1 MAGAF
6 DYKISLEAL
15 PHLPGV
21 YQFFDKTGKI
31 IYVGKAKDLRKR
43 VASYFNKTQQSG
55 KVEVLVRKIAEIKH
69 IIVNTESDALL
80 LENTLIKQFQ
90 PRYNILLKD
99 DKTYPWIVVTIEEFP
114 QVFVTRK
121 PNVNGWRYFGPYT
134 SSYSVRGL
142 LELFRSLYRIRSCKL
157 PLTSTQISGNKF
169 RVCLEY
175 HIGNCPAPCIGLQDH
190 ENYNSNIQSI
200 VSILK
205 GNTGDVIRE
214 MRVTMASF
222 ASSMQFEKAQQ
233 YKERIDLLLNW
244 QSKSTVVNTSITNID
259 VVYLYLDSSF
269 GVASFFRVLHGSV
282 VQSITFEVKAN
293 LGESPAE
300 VLTVVLN
307 ELKLR
312 FGFLNREVL
321 VSFLPDVSDFAGIS
335 FSIPLR
341 GDKKLLLDLAEKN
354 CKEHLVTKLKV
365 LEKVDPGRRAEM
377 LLLRMQNELH
387 LSNPPKRIE
396 CFDNSNLQGTN
407 PVAAC
412 VVFIDG
418 KPAKSEYR
426 HFNIKTVVGPD
437 DFASMEEVLY
447 RRYNRR
453 LTENAELPNLIVIDG
468 GKGQL
473 SSAFGVLEQLNLHNE
488 IPIIGL
494 AKRLEEI
501 FSPLD
506 STPLY
511 LDKNSDTLR
520 VLMHI
525 RDEAH
530 RFGIT
535 FHRNKRSKNFL
546 VSELDTIAGVGPAS
560 RLVLLK
566 KFGSVL
572 SIKNATLDQL
582 TEIVKP
588 SIANRVF
595 KYFHH

>member
-1 MAGAF
+1 MAVAF
-6 DYKISLEAL
+6 DYKAAL
-15 PHLPGV
+15 LAIPHLPGV

-43 VASYFNKTQQSG
+43 VASYFNKTHQSG
-55 KVEVLVRKIAEIKH
+55 KVEVLVRKIVEIKH

-90 PRYNILLKD
+90 PRYNIMLKD
-99 DKTYPWIVVTIEEFP
+99 DKTYPWIVVTSEEFP
-114 QVFVTRK
+114 QVFVSRK
-121 PNVNGWRYFGPYT
+121 PNVSGWRYFGPYT
-134 SSYSVRGL
+134 SSYTVRGL
-142 LELFRSLYRIRSCKL
+142 MDLFRGLYKIRTCRL
-157 PLTSTQISGNKF
+157 PLTATQIADNKF

-175 HIGNCPAPCIGLQDH
+175 HIGNCPAPCIGLQER
-190 ENYNSNIQSI
+190 ENYDLNIQSI

-205 GNTGDVIRE
+205 GSTGDVIRE
-214 MRVTMASF
+214 MKVAMATF
-222 ASSMQFEKAQQ
+222 ASSMKFEQAQQ
-233 YKERIDLLLNW
+233 YKERIELLLNW
-244 QSKSTVVNTSITNID
+244 QSKSTVVNASITNID
-259 VVYLYLDSSF
+259 VVYLHQDSSF

-321 VSFLPDVSDFAGIS
+321 VSFLPEVGEFDGIS

-341 GDKKLLLDLAEKN
+341 GDKKLLLDLAAKN
-354 CKEHLVTKLKV
+354 CKEHLITKLKV

-377 LLLRMQNELH
+377 LLQRMQNELH
-387 LSNPPKRIE
+387 LSKPPKRIE

-426 HFNIKTVVGPD
+426 HFNIKTVIGPD

-447 RRYNRR
+447 RRYDRR
-453 LTENAELPNLIVIDG
+453 LTEKAELPDLIVIDG

-473 SSAFGVLEQLNLHNE
+473 SSAYSVLERLNLHSE

-546 VSELDTIAGVGPAS
+546 VSELDTIPGVGMAS
-560 RLVLLK
+560 RQALLK
-566 KFGSVL
+566 NFGSVS
-572 SIKNATLDQL
+572 SIKEATLDQL
-582 TEIVKP
+582 TKIIKP
-588 SIANRVF
+588 SIAIRVF
-595 KYFHH
+595 KYFHE